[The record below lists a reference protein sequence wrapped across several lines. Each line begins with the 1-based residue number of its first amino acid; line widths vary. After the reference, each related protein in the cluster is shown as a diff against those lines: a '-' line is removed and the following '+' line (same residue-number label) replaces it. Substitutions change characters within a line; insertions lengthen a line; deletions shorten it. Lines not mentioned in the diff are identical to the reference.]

1 MAKGGAEMMKNKN
14 RLSTLLLLYLVL
26 GTWKGYIA
34 LFDGGKTEPRQ
45 IFPTQISSLPEADQE
60 ALEKGIIVRN
70 DRDLQILLD
79 DYLS

>member
-1 MAKGGAEMMKNKN
+1 MRKQKRFSA
-14 RLSTLLLLYLVL
+14 LLLLYLVL

-34 LFDGGKTEPRQ
+34 LFEGGKTEPRQ
-45 IFPTQISSLPEADQE
+45 IFPTQISSLPEVDQG

-70 DRDLQILLD
+70 DRDLQALLD

>member
-1 MAKGGAEMMKNKN
+1 MKK
-14 RLSTLLLLYLVL
+14 RSHIAIFLALYLVL
-26 GTWKGYIA
+26 GTWKGFIA

-45 IFPTQISSLPEADQE
+45 IFPTAVSSLPEGDQL

-70 DRDLQILLD
+70 DRALQELLD